1 MNDMRVNPESTGVY
15 LRVGEIATM
24 LGLNVK
30 TVRRWID
37 SGRLEGHRIPMEVNQ
52 QQERRVHHEVL
63 RDFLVRSGYKRTV
76 RDLDDKVVRAMV
88 ARKKPMPVKE
98 GTS

>member
-1 MNDMRVNPESTGVY
+1 MNAMRVNPESTGGY

-37 SGRLEGHRIPMEVNQ
+37 TGRLEGHRMPTEVNR
-52 QQERRVHHEVL
+52 QQERRVHYEAL
-63 RDFLVRSGYKRTV
+63 RDFLVRAGYKRTV
-76 RDLDDKVVRAMV
+76 RELDDKVMAER
-88 ARKKPMPVKE
+88 PIPVKE